1 MVGIFYVLAW
11 RREKSDFKLR
21 ISGIADSYMP
31 MAYRERRWWGG
42 WNADLSFQVKTNPEC
57 CGSVDLAANGSQRR
71 VADRSRCIRIYR
83 RIRTTKIWLVQYQH
97 NPQLS
102 APIRDSR
109 HMPEGIWIRDEFLS
123 VILCNIKRYQA
134 ISKDPRAICSV
145 RVLPEHRKVRGNPRC
160 FKFLI
165 YLHLYCYTVHFL
177 RAGSATWQELPITFN
192 LFGGRNLGHETEHPY
207 IIIICIG
214 QHQDQPQTA

>member
-123 VILCNIKRYQA
+123 VILCNIKRSA
-134 ISKDPRAICSV
+134 CHPLCPRPAET
-145 RVLPEHRKVRGNPRC
+145 PQGEK
-160 FKFLI
+160 K
-165 YLHLYCYTVHFL
+165 
-177 RAGSATWQELPITFN
+177 SAMLQITFAFLSLPVCTRELN
-192 LFGGRNLGHETEHPY
+192 SNTEAQRNRGL
-207 IIIICIG
+207 
-214 QHQDQPQTA
+214 D